1 MGKAFAFALSAAFNP
16 TLLAALTVMLLSTN
30 AKRLMFGYLLGALMT
45 SITAG
50 LVIVFALPESSATS
64 TARNT
69 LSPALDLALG
79 LIALVIAFAL
89 GTGPHHRSEARREK
103 RKAAKEKKGPPRW
116 RRALDH
122 GSARVAFVVGAA
134 LSLPGAS
141 YLVALDI
148 LHKQNLATGAT
159 VLCVIA
165 FCLIAMVLL
174 EVPLLGYVFAPDSTV
189 SAVKRFQ
196 AWISRDGRRIAT
208 WAALVI
214 GVLLLVRGAI
224 ELLS

>member
-1 MGKAFAFALSAAFNP
+1 M
-16 TLLAALTVMLLSTN
+16 
-30 AKRLMFGYLLGALMT
+30 
-45 SITAG
+45 IT
-50 LVIVFALPESSATS
+50 
-64 TARNT
+64 
-69 LSPALDLALG
+69 
-79 LIALVIAFAL
+79 
-89 GTGPHHRSEARREK
+89 
-103 RKAAKEKKGPPRW
+103 
-116 RRALDH
+116 
-122 GSARVAFVVGAA
+122 
-134 LSLPGAS
+134 
-141 YLVALDI
+141 
-148 LHKQNLATGAT
+148 
-159 VLCVIA
+159 